1 MGVRDISSSSFY
13 KNKILQ
19 RCNTKQIDVQTNKVG
34 LLQFLKTVIILENKK
49 KENTENTFGF

>member
-19 RCNTKQIDVQTNKVG
+19 RCNTKQIDVQTNKVR
-34 LLQFLKTVIILENKK
+34 LLQFLKTVFILKNKEK
-49 KENTENTFGF
+49 KDNT